1 MNDLQVIETAV
12 TEPKTNS
19 ILTSANENYDTIC
32 VLLERKETQES
43 KALLRRLDTII
54 IPVAVIKR

>member
-32 VLLERKETQES
+32 VLLKTERNPGVKGVTQ
-43 KALLRRLDTII
+43 KT
-54 IPVAVIKR
+54 